1 MEANKI
7 IQKALSIANISL
19 NELKK
24 RTDLSYSYLFA
35 LKHNKYSPTLTTIK
49 KIADAVGITVSKLL
63 EE

>member
-7 IQKALSIANISL
+7 IQKALATENISL
-19 NELKK
+19 LELKK
-24 RTDLSYSYLFA
+24 RTGLSYSYLFA
-35 LKHNKYSPTLTTIK
+35 LKNNKYVPTLTTLK